1 MDKKT
6 SLNLIVIVAMLALLV
21 TAALLLFGYN
31 VPALRVIFS
40 AAAGVMFVVR
50 LCQRT
55 DSDDVRLRRL
65 YRMNLIAALMYC
77 LSAACLWIEDITTQ
91 QSWVPLLLAGAVLQ
105 VYATLM
111 IDRLEKKEEKKA

>member
-6 SLNLIVIVAMLALLV
+6 LLNLIVIVAMLALLV
-21 TAALLLFGYN
+21 TAALPLFGCN
-31 VPALRVIFS
+31 HPSLRIVFS
-40 AAAGVMFVVR
+40 VAAGIMFIVR
-50 LCQRT
+50 LLQRT

-77 LSAACLWIEDITTQ
+77 LSAACLWIEDATTQ

-111 IDRLEKKEEKKA
+111 IDRLEKKEK